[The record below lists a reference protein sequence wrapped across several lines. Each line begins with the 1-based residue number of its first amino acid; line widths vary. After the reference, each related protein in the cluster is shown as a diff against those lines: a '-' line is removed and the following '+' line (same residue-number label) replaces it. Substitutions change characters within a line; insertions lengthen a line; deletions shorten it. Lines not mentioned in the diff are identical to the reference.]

1 MSWFHAVASW
11 LRGSAAAAVPLPSY
25 RPALETLE
33 ERWVPSPI
41 PRPAHV
47 VIVVE
52 ENHAFSQIIG
62 SPDAPYI
69 NALAAG
75 PKAALFTQS
84 FSLTHPS
91 QPNYLLLFSGSKQG
105 VTDDSTPPTTFSTPN
120 LGAAL
125 RARGLSFVGYSQSLP
140 FAGFT
145 GDTSG
150 AYARRHAPWVNW
162 QGAGDSRLPAQ
173 VNQPFTAFPGNF
185 NKLPTVSF
193 VIPNGQDD
201 MHDGTVAAGDAWL
214 QQHLDAYVRWA
225 QTHNSLFVLTTDEDD
240 GLHNNQ
246 ITTLFVGAGVK
257 HGQYS
262 ETITHLNVLRTI
274 EGMYHLPRVGR
285 SATVPPIT
293 DVWMRPR

>member
-1 MSWFHAVASW
+1 MSWFRTVVSW

-25 RPALETLE
+25 RPTLEPLE

-84 FSLTHPS
+84 FGLTHPS
-91 QPNYLLLFSGSKQG
+91 QPNYLLLFSGATQG

-125 RARGLSFVGYSQSLP
+125 RSHGLSFVGYSETLP

-145 GDTSG
+145 DDTSS
-150 AYARRHAPWVNW
+150 AYARKHSPWANW
-162 QGAGDSRLPAQ
+162 QGAGHNRLPAK
-173 VNQPFTAFPGNF
+173 VNQPFTAFPANF

-193 VIPNGQDD
+193 VIPNLQDD

-214 QQHLDAYVRWA
+214 QQHLDAYVQWA
-225 QTHNSLFVLTTDEDD
+225 QTHNSLLILTFDEDD
-240 GLHNNQ
+240 HLNNNQ
-246 ITTLFVGAGVK
+246 ITTFFVGAHVK

-262 ETITHLNVLRTI
+262 EMITHLNVLRTI
-274 EGMYHLPRVGR
+274 EGMYQLPRVGS
-285 SATVPPIT
+285 SAMVPPIT
-293 DVWMRPR
+293 DVWMRRR